1 MDNQQFVKNTFAARA
16 KSYDG
21 EFSWIHDEAFISDLV
36 PAPFGD
42 GTFLDAC
49 AGTGAVA
56 CLAQESGWV
65 TTATDISAEMMEKIP
80 SEISSVVAD
89 VCDLPFADGAFEAV
103 SCRQGL
109 QYVNLEKALQ
119 ELYRVAKK
127 EVRLAHIT
135 IHAEEDYQ
143 FWKDYFAI
151 ASPGRVNVFLPNQMA
166 TLSKQIGYTTVETSL
181 KISEESYVSSI
192 MHLSEKERKIL
203 IDRFLSA
210 SPAFLA
216 RNHITI
222 SENDIRGERRWEYL
236 LLAK

>member
-21 EFSWIHDEAFISDLV
+21 EFSWIHDKAFISDLV
-36 PAPFGD
+36 PAPFGE
-42 GTFLDAC
+42 GRLLDAC
-49 AGTGAVA
+49 AGTGAVS
-56 CLAQESGWV
+56 CLAQESGWAV
-65 TTATDISAEMMEKIP
+65 TATDISAEMMEKIP
-80 SEISSVVAD
+80 KGVSRVVAD
-89 VCDLPFADGAFEAV
+89 VCNLPFGSGAFEVV

-119 ELYRVAKK
+119 ELYRVTKK

-135 IHAEEDYQ
+135 IHREEDYQ

-151 ASPGRVNVFLPNQMA
+151 ASPGRVNVFLPDQMA
-166 TLSKQIGYTTVETSL
+166 TLSKQIGYKTVETSL

-192 MHLSEKERKIL
+192 MHLCEEERKIL

-222 SENDIRGERRWEYL
+222 SENDIRGERRWEYIL
-236 LLAK
+236 LTK